1 MQLLTSVQSQ
11 PERGN
16 YRAANFDTV
25 AMISQTGHSI
35 SLGSKAAG
43 VTMAGSTVQADSAQ
57 PLYLPGIWN
66 HKQAQR
72 SAGA

>member
-11 PERGN
+11 PKRGN
-16 YRAANFDTV
+16 HSAANFDTV
-25 AMISQTGHSI
+25 PMITQAGHSI
-35 SLGSKAAG
+35 GLGSKAG

-72 SAGA
+72 SAGS